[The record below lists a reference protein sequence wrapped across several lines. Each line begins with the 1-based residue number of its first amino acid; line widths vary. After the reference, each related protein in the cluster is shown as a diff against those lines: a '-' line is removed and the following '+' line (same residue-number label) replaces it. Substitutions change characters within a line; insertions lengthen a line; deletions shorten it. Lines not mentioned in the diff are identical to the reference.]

1 MHRPLPE
8 PSHAISPAHAR
19 APTLRRWLGGLAA
32 AAGLAL
38 CGGLAFWVFGPK
50 GLRVDQV
57 AKTWRLE
64 IEVER
69 LTLETGSGWCDEL
82 PPFAQV
88 LKRRRLESDP
98 SGQRQGEL
106 EHCHYRAPQWRVSY
120 LAQRQGR
127 APEPPQWPSPELRPG
142 DPARQGLG
150 EERLGK
156 RQSFYELQ
164 LQSSDGRAWSCRQ
177 SLADWQ
183 ARPAQTRYRVQVD
196 RFGVANCASLPP
208 LAPLPPRPAS
218 EPGQRA

>member
-8 PSHAISPAHAR
+8 PLHTISPAHAR

-69 LTLETGSGWCDEL
+69 LTLEAGSGWCDEL
-82 PPFAQV
+82 PPSAQV
-88 LKRRRLESDP
+88 LSRRKLDSDP

-120 LAQRQGR
+120 LAQRQGQ

-150 EERLGK
+150 VERLGK
-156 RQSFYELQ
+156 HQSFYELQ
-164 LQSSDGRAWSCRQ
+164 LQSSDGRSWSCRQ
-177 SLADWQ
+177 SLAEWQ
-183 ARPAQTRYRVQVD
+183 ARPAHTRYRVQVD

-208 LAPLPPRPAS
+208 LSPRPDSAA
-218 EPGQRA
+218 PGQRA